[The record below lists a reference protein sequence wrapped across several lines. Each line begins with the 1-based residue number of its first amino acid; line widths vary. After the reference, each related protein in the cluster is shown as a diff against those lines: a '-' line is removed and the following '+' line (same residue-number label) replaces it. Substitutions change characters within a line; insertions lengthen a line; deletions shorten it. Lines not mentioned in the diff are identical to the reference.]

1 VVYVTCLQ
9 INAWFLENRDPETG
23 EYPDFPDDTDAGSK
37 VILNPPLP
45 PPPPAP
51 AADGKKGAK
60 KAPEKPKGKGKGK
73 GKHYHSLLVHAVLQ
87 RCYCC
92 VTAFVNLPVRVV
104 SNKSGPARCGGRL
117 FIMSACHLWL
127 NSPPTTTQQA
137 KCPAASWGMTHHR
150 TAQHSTAQHSTAHHS
165 ELL

>member
-1 VVYVTCLQ
+1 MTVICLQ

-23 EYPDFPDDTDAGSK
+23 EYPDFPDDADAGSK

-73 GKHYHSLLVHAVLQ
+73 GKHYHPLLVHAVLLL
-87 RCYCC
+87 CYCC
-92 VTAFVNLPVRVV
+92 VTAVLLLCYCCV
-104 SNKSGPARCGGRL
+104 
-117 FIMSACHLWL
+117 
-127 NSPPTTTQQA
+127 
-137 KCPAASWGMTHHR
+137 
-150 TAQHSTAQHSTAHHS
+150 TAV
-165 ELL
+165 

>member
-1 VVYVTCLQ
+1 MIDVICLQ

-37 VILNPPLP
+37 VILNPPLL

-73 GKHYHSLLVHAVLQ
+73 GKHYHSLLVHAVLLL
-87 RCYCC
+87 CDC
-92 VTAFVNLPVRVV
+92 VSQFAHKNALSQAQLGVV
-104 SNKSGPARCGGRL
+104 EGFSSCDNAIRG
-117 FIMSACHLWL
+117 
-127 NSPPTTTQQA
+127 
-137 KCPAASWGMTHHR
+137 
-150 TAQHSTAQHSTAHHS
+150 
-165 ELL
+165 

>member
-1 VVYVTCLQ
+1 MRFSRHGTQVRSGYEIKCIACAATAKLMAKCIVMSVICLQ

-23 EYPDFPDDTDAGSK
+23 EYPDFPDDADAGSK

-73 GKHYHSLLVHAVLQ
+73 GKQYHSLLVHAVLLL
-87 RCYCC
+87 CYC
-92 VTAFVNLPVRVV
+92 
-104 SNKSGPARCGGRL
+104 
-117 FIMSACHLWL
+117 
-127 NSPPTTTQQA
+127 
-137 KCPAASWGMTHHR
+137 
-150 TAQHSTAQHSTAHHS
+150 
-165 ELL
+165 